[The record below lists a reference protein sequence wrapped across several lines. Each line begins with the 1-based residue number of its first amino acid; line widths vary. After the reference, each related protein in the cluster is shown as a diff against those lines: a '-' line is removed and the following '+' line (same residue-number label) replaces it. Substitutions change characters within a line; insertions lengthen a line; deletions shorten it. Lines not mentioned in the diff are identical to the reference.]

1 MTSLQ
6 GHTLRWLMEEDMLQR
21 GELVYCFVDEGDQ
34 FRVWTNRLTN
44 GVWELIFSNE
54 SRNKFEVVK

>member
-1 MTSLQ
+1 MNSLQ
-6 GHTLRWLMEEDMLQR
+6 GHTLRWLMEEDLLQR
-21 GELVYCFVDEGDQ
+21 GELVLCFVDEGHQ

>member
-34 FRVWTNRLTN
+34 FRVWTNMLTN